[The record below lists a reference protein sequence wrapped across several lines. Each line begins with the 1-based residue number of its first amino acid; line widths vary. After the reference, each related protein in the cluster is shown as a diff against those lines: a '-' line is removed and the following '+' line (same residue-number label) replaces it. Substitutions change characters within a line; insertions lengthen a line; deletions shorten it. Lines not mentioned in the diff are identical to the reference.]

1 HVEAKTSLFFLLEDG
16 RRIALRRAEGQY
28 LGKDRKYSTEELKA
42 QAEHISPN
50 ALLRPVL
57 QDYMIPT
64 AAYVGGPAELAYFAQ
79 SAVIYETL
87 LGYMPR
93 LVSRSGFTLF
103 DARTA
108 KLMDRYHLHV
118 KDLFHGET
126 EFRERMA
133 AHLVPPALAAEF
145 AETKRHSEELLQR
158 LKRDVEAF
166 DPTLGDSLQKSTK
179 KILYQLSKAE
189 AKVARETMRRNERA
203 AADAEYLYNA
213 LMP

>member
-145 AETKRHSEELLQR
+145 AET
-158 LKRDVEAF
+158 
-166 DPTLGDSLQKSTK
+166 
-179 KILYQLSKAE
+179 
-189 AKVARETMRRNERA
+189 MRRNERA

-213 LMP
+213 LMPHKHLQERFYSILPFLAKNGPELIDRVYDHVK